1 MPQTETILPQ
11 PPARGKQKARQEG
24 IEYYVQAVQTDPPAA
39 ISAVPRDGKK
49 PAEFPLV
56 GGALKCSGCGRWHN
70 VPEEMMHA
78 VRCPSS
84 QQ

>member
-1 MPQTETILPQ
+1 MLVSAGVTLDDFGFSWATMLSANLTI
-11 PPARGKQKARQEG
+11 
-24 IEYYVQAVQTDPPAA
+24 
-39 ISAVPRDGKK
+39 DGKK

-70 VPEEMMHA
+70 VPKTVMHA
-78 VRCPSS
+78 VRCPSP